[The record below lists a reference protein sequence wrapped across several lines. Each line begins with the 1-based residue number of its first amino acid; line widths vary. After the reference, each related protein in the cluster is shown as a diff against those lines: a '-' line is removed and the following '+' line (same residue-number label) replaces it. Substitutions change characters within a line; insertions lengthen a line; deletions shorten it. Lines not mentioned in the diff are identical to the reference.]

1 MFEIGIYPHD
11 VDVPTEFP
19 QEPWIS
25 VTLQKM
31 GWESG
36 RLEINLGSDEWL
48 RTINVEHLQ
57 HDYFTDIIT
66 FDLSDE
72 NELFGE
78 LCISLDRAKE
88 NSHNLNTSLDQELK
102 RLIIHGAL
110 HLKGYNDKTPEEEK
124 EMRQLEEQYL

>member
-1 MFEIGIYPHD
+1 MFDIGIYPHD

-25 VTLQKM
+25 ETLQKM

-48 RTINVEHLQ
+48 RAINVEHLQ